1 MALINNRTFRPAD
14 GIATITRGDV
24 RVHPADIFGVGPYP
38 PTQEVRLRSHL
49 TLMLANPLT

>member
-24 RVHPADIFGVGPYP
+24 RVHPADVFGVGPYP
-38 PTQEVRLRSHL
+38 TTQEVWLRSHP
-49 TLMLANPLT
+49 TLLLVNPLT